1 MSSSTLSEWGP
12 IHPATPVV
20 QGLCDM
26 ELPEINK
33 KLGTNFKVVTALKFR
48 EQTWTLLPVPAK
60 NYKILA
66 KAQDD
71 YMVVVI
77 DLRILKKPDLKEA
90 EFLPTK

>member
-1 MSSSTLSEWGP
+1 
-12 IHPATPVV
+12 
-20 QGLCDM
+20 M

-48 EQTWTLLPVPAK
+48 EQTWLLPVPAK

-77 DLRILKKPDLKEA
+77 DCIGRKPDLKEA